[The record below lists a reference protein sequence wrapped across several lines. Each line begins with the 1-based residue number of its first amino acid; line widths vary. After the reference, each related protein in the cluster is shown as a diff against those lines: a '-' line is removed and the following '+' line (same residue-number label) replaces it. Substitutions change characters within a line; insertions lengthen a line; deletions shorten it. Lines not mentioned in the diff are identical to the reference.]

1 MGTGAVEGQ
10 VAVITGAGR
19 GLGEAYAR
27 AFAAEGAAVVVNDID
42 GLSAERVAASIV
54 AAGGR
59 AVAHAAA
66 VGTEDA
72 AEGLVARAVE
82 AFGGIDVM
90 ITNAGADR
98 RGSVFELTT
107 DDWMFT
113 LQTHLFGTI
122 HCAIA
127 AARRMRQQGRGG
139 SIITVVSDA
148 FHMGLEGLGPYGTAK
163 GGIYGFTR
171 TLALELAHIDVNVNA
186 VAPPMTRTPPVDEFL
201 QSRVEAGAPEG
212 ELEFFRATIQQPDE
226 VALVTVFLASEH
238 ARGVR
243 GEVFTMTRDSLAMLR
258 PVGARAVRTESTWT
272 IESLA
277 AAAADL
283 TGGSGT

>member
-1 MGTGAVEGQ
+1 MGTGAVAGQ

-19 GLGEAYAR
+19 GLGEAYAK

-42 GLSAERVAASIV
+42 GVSAERVAAAIV
-54 AAGGR
+54 AGGGR
-59 AVAHAAA
+59 AAAAPGA

-72 AEGLVARAVE
+72 ADALVARAVD

-98 RGSVFELTT
+98 RGSVFELTAG
-107 DDWMFT
+107 DWTFT

-127 AARRMRQQGRGG
+127 AAGRMREQGRGG

-171 TLALELAHIDVNVNA
+171 TLALELAHHGISVNA

-212 ELEFFRATIQQPDE
+212 ELEFFRSTIQEPDE

-238 ARGVR
+238 GRALR
-243 GEVFTMTRDSLAMLR
+243 GEVLTMTRDSLAVLR
-258 PVGARAVRTESTWT
+258 PVGARTTHTDAAWT
-272 IESLA
+272 VEGMA
-277 AAAADL
+277 AAVADL
-283 TGGSGT
+283 TAASGA

>member
-1 MGTGAVEGQ
+1 

-19 GLGEAYAR
+19 GLGEAYAK

-42 GLSAERVAASIV
+42 GVSAERVAASIV
-54 AAGGR
+54 AGGGR
-59 AVAHAAA
+59 AVAAPGA
-66 VGTEDA
+66 VGTEAAADA
-72 AEGLVARAVE
+72 LVARAVE
-82 AFGGIDVM
+82 SFGGIDVM

-98 RGSVFELTT
+98 RGSVFELTA
-107 DDWMFT
+107 DDWTFT

-122 HCAIA
+122 YSAVA
-127 AARRMRQQGRGG
+127 AARRMREQGRGG

-171 TLALELAHIDVNVNA
+171 TLALELAHENISVNA

-201 QSRVEAGAPEG
+201 QSRVDAGAPEG
-212 ELEFFRATIQQPDE
+212 ELEFFRSTIQEPDE

-238 ARGVR
+238 ARGLR
-243 GEVFTMTRDSLAMLR
+243 GEVLTMTRDSLAVLR
-258 PVGARAVRTESTWT
+258 PVSARTARTDTGWT
-272 IESLA
+272 VEGMA
-277 AAAADL
+277 AAVSDL
-283 TGGSGT
+283 TG